1 MGRVLV
7 CWEWGRASKGC
18 MGNGGV
24 RGEAAEMRFSSVG
37 VSDCRESGRAVC
49 LCAVVGGDLVS
60 RAEPCGSEKS
70 EQGAEFPA
78 QPPVPGPLFSE
89 ITASAKSSSL
99 CMLGVGGRVIQNK
112 RSFCG
117 TVFLRIAVTEFGE
130 VSPVACMSW
139 VLFSE
144 VSLCLVSG
152 ADGF

>member
-1 MGRVLV
+1 MLGVGKSQQRVR
-7 CWEWGRASKGC
+7 GQQGSK
-18 MGNGGV
+18 
-24 RGEAAEMRFSSVG
+24 GEAAEMRFSSVA

-60 RAEPCGSEKS
+60 RAEPRGSEKS

-99 CMLGVGGRVIQNK
+99 CMLRVGVRVIQNK
-112 RSFCG
+112 RPFCG

-130 VSPVACMSW
+130 VSPMACMSW